1 MFREGGCPVSW
12 AWRDGGRRGKPR
24 LYGKLFT
31 IEKADTRSAL
41 ESYRN
46 HQKLLRR
53 HQRMRDG
60 MDGEGDAVLYSDF
73 AHQFCD
79 VSFHGTL
86 LDAEG

>member
-1 MFREGGCPVSW
+1 VSREGGL
-12 AWRDGGRRGKPR
+12 PR
-24 LYGKLFT
+24 LLGVARWRETRQAASLREFVYYGKGRH
-31 IEKADTRSAL
+31 EVGL

-60 MDGEGDAVLYSDF
+60 MDREGDAVLHSDF

-79 VSFHGTL
+79 VSFHGAL
-86 LDAEG
+86 FDSEG